1 VDIYKPYNFNESNGY
16 FECNGCGNGV
26 YRSPHPQTFEHKPG
40 CLVQS
45 QEIERTRL
53 LRHIRCRMELQ
64 DIFYLDIWDRLLL
77 TKIEVLREI
86 EGSNFDIQ
94 VLQMKAKK

>member
-1 VDIYKPYNFNESNGY
+1 
-16 FECNGCGNGV
+16 
-26 YRSPHPQTFEHKPG
+26 
-40 CLVQS
+40 
-45 QEIERTRL
+45 
-53 LRHIRCRMELQ
+53 MELQ